1 MRRHAAT
8 LVTAVVGG
16 LLTLTGIALLVLPGP
31 GMVLV
36 ALGLALLATEF
47 AWARKPLGYA
57 RNRAEAGVRQVGRH
71 RTSALM
77 ALTCA
82 AALAG
87 TGVVRLS
94 GVSVPFVSEL
104 TAVLLVVSGIFL
116 VGTLLYAR
124 SVVRRAPV

>member
-1 MRRHAAT
+1 VRRHAAT

-94 GVSVPFVSEL
+94 GFSVPFVSEL